1 MIEEYKGE
9 LTKKLMGTMQ
19 EHLEKLSKADQYVT
33 ADFELKTR
41 TNPPGKDYFEFLW
54 RRKSIRDLA
63 FDNKKV
69 LVRIHLKQKDPALL
83 KKETKVEAPVEEEKK
98 EDPKAKGGKDAGKDA
113 KKDVKQAAVQVP
125 KGRTAAH
132 AGRRGKK
139 EEEKAEEPAEKKID
153 PITLIDEK
161 SLEDALKIIK
171 FSLDMLAKLVIV
183 IVSYGDSFGQPIEGN
198 SARVLYDWMAG
209 KLDQPVIFLDSV
221 KHERDAD
228 DNFIFDSYGD
238 NTVVILENL
247 FFYPEEAGY
256 QFDPKTELLQ
266 KADPAAID
274 EFTHML
280 SQYAD
285 FYVIDD
291 KYNFFKNYNSIT
303 DIKTEQNVLGLS
315 MADDTLILAQTFLHA
330 MYRPQPSKRER
341 RRMKKLGQVISKEHK
356 LAIALIG
363 GDLTGDYIL
372 ALDAIVEHY
381 DVLYF
386 LGKVGVLV
394 YMLFAKIERI
404 GDIVL
409 DPFKKALLE
418 RVLHRC
424 SELGKRFEF
433 PKRFEL
439 AERPNPELS
448 EAAQLEKILR
458 TRICYPLKAIDPRER
473 ELEEK
478 LAAEL
483 AAKEEKKE
491 EDKKAGGKQ
500 NAKEEKKDAKQQPP
514 RQPSAQTKKDTKK
527 GGKEPEK
534 LIQEESPDVGFN
546 EKWIVTEVEELKKFS
561 TDLESS
567 RNVLWLGNLS
577 PFKHPETNT
586 STKYYA
592 SLLYEKHDNR
602 KKQEINGIPND
613 DFLSTI
619 IGKDLEE
626 TLNYFQF
633 EQELAK
639 LEKKKKKRA
648 RKSEDQD
655 GEIEEEEGGEEEEM
669 PNETEEGEDGEGEDE
684 EEDENGEKKKKKKLD
699 NIDFI
704 TSVYINLR
712 FFSGNEEF
720 LVKLMSGKYVKGSSI
735 SISFLTNKIS
745 ISA

>member
-1 MIEEYKGE
+1 MIDEYKGE
-9 LTKKLMGTMQ
+9 LTKKLVGTMQ

-33 ADFELKTR
+33 ADFTMKTR
-41 TNPPGKDYFEFLW
+41 TKPPGKDYFEFLW

-69 LVRIHLKQKDPALL
+69 LVRIHLKQKDLALL
-83 KKETKVEAPVEEEKK
+83 KKETKVEAPVVEEEKK
-98 EDPKAKGGKDAGKDA
+98 EDPKAKGGKDAGKDT
-113 KKDVKQAAVQVP
+113 KKDVKQVAAQQP
-125 KGRTAAH
+125 KGRTAA
-132 AGRRGKK
+132 AGRKGKK
-139 EEEKAEEPAEKKID
+139 EEEKAAEEAEKKID

-171 FSLDMLAKLVIV
+171 FSLDMLAKLVV
-183 IVSYGDSFGQPIEGN
+183 VVVSYGDSFGQPKEGN
-198 SARVLYDWMAG
+198 SARVLYDWLAG
-209 KLDQPVIFLDSV
+209 KLDQPVIFLDSA

-256 QFDPKTELLQ
+256 QFDPKTEILQ
-266 KADPAAID
+266 KADPAGIEEYAQ
-274 EFTHML
+274 ML
-280 SQYAD
+280 SQYCN

-303 DIKTEQNVLGLS
+303 DVKTEQNVLGLT
-315 MADDTLILAQTFLHA
+315 MGDDTLILAQTFLHA

-372 ALDAIVEHY
+372 ALDTIVEHY

-386 LGKVGVLV
+386 LGRVGVLV
-394 YMLFAKIERI
+394 YMLFAKIEKI

-418 RVLHRC
+418 KVLNRC
-424 SELGKRFEF
+424 NELGKRIEF

-439 AERPNPELS
+439 AERPNPELP
-448 EAAQLEKILR
+448 EAAQIEKILR

-473 ELEEK
+473 ELELERQ
-478 LAAEL
+478 AAEL

-491 EDKKAGGKQ
+491 EEKKGGKQ
-500 NAKEEKKDAKQQPP
+500 DAKGDKKDDKKP
-514 RQPSAQTKKDTKK
+514 RQPSASTKKETKK
-527 GGKEPEK
+527 TGKEPEK
-534 LIQEESPDVGFN
+534 LAQEDSPDVGFN
-546 EKWIVTEVEELKKFS
+546 EKWIVTEIEELKKFE
-561 TDLESS
+561 TDLMYS

-577 PFKHPETNT
+577 PFKHPELNT

-592 SLLYEKHDNR
+592 NQLYEKHQDR
-602 KKQEINGIPND
+602 TKQELNGIPND

-619 IGKDLEE
+619 IGKDLAE

-639 LEKKKKKRA
+639 LEKKKKKRS
-648 RKSEDQD
+648 RKSEDG
-655 GEIEEEEGGEEEEM
+655 GEGEDEEGGEEEEL
-669 PNETEEGEDGEGEDE
+669 PNEPEEGEGEDGQDDE
-684 EEDENGEKKKKKKLD
+684 EEDENGERKKKKKLD
-699 NIDFI
+699 NIDLI

-712 FFSGNEEF
+712 FFSTNEEF
-720 LVKLMSGKYVKGSSI
+720 LVKLLSGKYCKGNLNSLKFSNNNYLC
-735 SISFLTNKIS
+735 ST
-745 ISA
+745 